1 MTKNKTLLI
10 AVVATAAAIAAF
22 WFLALAPKREE
33 ATALEGKIST
43 KQSELQSAEQTLAGY
58 RKAKAGYGKNYA
70 TVVRLGK
77 AVPADDDVRSLVVQI
92 DSSAKRSQVDFNSVN
107 IGGGSG
113 SAASPATGAAA
124 ASAKTPPPGAT
135 VVGTAGFLAMPFT
148 FDFQGSFF
156 RLGDFFTQ
164 LDRYVKLNDQDVD
177 VTGRLLRVETF
188 KLTPNAEDST
198 QLKAEVKATSYLL
211 PADEG
216 LTAGATAQGPAAANA
231 GTPTPPAGTT
241 PPTTTATAGVVR

>member
-1 MTKNKTLLI
+1 VSRTTNILL
-10 AVVATAAAIAAF
+10 AVGVLAAAVAAY
-22 WFLALAPKREE
+22 WFLALGPKRDQI
-33 ATALEGKIST
+33 AKLDTDVAT
-43 KQSELQSAEQTLAGY
+43 KQAAVQQAHTTANNYEVSRKAY
-58 RKAKAGYGKNYA
+58 RKNYE

-77 AVPADDDVRSLVVQI
+77 AVPADDDVRSLVVQV
-92 DSSAKRSQVDFNSVN
+92 DSSAKRSQVDFSSVN

-135 VVGTAGFLAMPFT
+135 VVGSAGFLAMPFT

-188 KLTPNAEDST
+188 TLTPTAEDSNL
-198 QLKAEVKATSYLL
+198 LKAEVKATSYLL
-211 PADEG
+211 PASEG